1 MERLSFSYIIGTR
14 QQLNNLTI
22 DSLTVGDSSIKSS
35 QPVRNLGSWF
45 DSHLSMHRSALP
57 HSTTCITSIE
67 SGNFSHETTEK
78 LVHAFIS
85 ISIVSSIDYC
95 IIIACCTTHH
105 PTKSTSCRVQNATAW
120 LVCGVLFHHITP
132 TLLELHWLPVKFWIE
147 FKILL
152 LTFRALHGDPGR
164 NPGQDPIQDPTGS

>member
-57 HSTTCITSIE
+57 HSTTCINIHRIRKFLSR
-67 SGNFSHETTEK
+67 ETTEK

-95 IIIACCTTHH
+95 NSLLYRSPSYQINKLQSPKCGCLTRLWSTVSSYNPNTLGTTLA
-105 PTKSTSCRVQNATAW
+105 SSEVLDRVQDS
-120 LVCGVLFHHITP
+120 TP
-132 TLLELHWLPVKFWIE
+132 DL
-147 FKILL
+147 
-152 LTFRALHGDPGR
+152 
-164 NPGQDPIQDPTGS
+164 